1 MLNQVKN
8 DGKLDKKF
16 TNKIKSLSSKAENT
30 SGWYYKYKNEIDA
43 MNAHHGPYNLFIT
56 NSADTSSAYIK
67 NFLSQIRENYT
78 EKEHWKYLHENNI
91 PIFIALENQY
101 TNYHE
106 MIQTMM
112 GFDH

>member
-1 MLNQVKN
+1 
-8 DGKLDKKF
+8 
-16 TNKIKSLSSKAENT
+16 
-30 SGWYYKYKNEIDA
+30 

-67 NFLSQIRENYT
+67 KFLSQIRDNYT

>member
-1 MLNQVKN
+1 MNRIEDYLELKLNIVEWISEYAN
-8 DGKLDKKF
+8 

-67 NFLSQIRENYT
+67 NFLSQIREN
-78 EKEHWKYLHENNI
+78 
-91 PIFIALENQY
+91 
-101 TNYHE
+101 
-106 MIQTMM
+106 
-112 GFDH
+112 